1 MKMIDTQL
9 FSLRVG
15 DGDVG
20 KNTRSVDRVG
30 VSQDSTFSFPTKRSK
45 PWYLRRLPIGGRLFS
60 AEARAY
66 SLSP

>member
-20 KNTRSVDRVG
+20 KKVNNSND
-30 VSQDSTFSFPTKRSK
+30 
-45 PWYLRRLPIGGRLFS
+45 LRES
-60 AEARAY
+60 AERLE
-66 SLSP
+66 S